1 MAGESHLIRPYG
13 DRRDDGV
20 IQISF
25 TLPVPLSEKAKEAA
39 RLFCTRL
46 GLVDVKVAAAERA
59 ADNYTFFVVYARAD
73 VSLDYASID
82 VPEIVFRK
90 LGFDELNKLIEDRI
104 SRRVVVLGACTG
116 TDTHTVGIDAIL
128 NMKGYAGDYGL
139 ERYPWFEA
147 YNLGS
152 QVPNE
157 ELIRKARGEEG
168 GRDPRLAR
176 WSPSATCT
184 RTTAGSSST
193 WRRRTGCRGRR
204 ILLLGGPR
212 VDHKLAIELGFDAG
226 LRPGHQALGR
236 RELHRA
242 RAAEEDGQGAR
253 GSALRGRADM
263 SVRSVLRLR
272 MSQPRRALRRQPG
285 GWRTDA
291 RPVRGRGHRAVH
303 PPGW

>member
-1 MAGESHLIRPYG
+1 MAGESHLIRAYG

-25 TLPVPLSEKAKEAA
+25 TLPVPLSDKAKEAA

-46 GLVDVKVAAAERA
+46 GLVDVKVAAAEPA

-73 VSLDYASID
+73 VSLDYATID

-90 LGFDELNKLIEDRI
+90 LGFDDLNKLIEDRVA
-104 SRRVVVLGACTG
+104 RRVVVLGACTG

-128 NMKGYAGDYGL
+128 NMKGYSGDYGL

-157 ELIRKARGEEG
+157 ELIRKAEEKKADAILVSQVVTQ
-168 GRDPRLAR
+168 RDVHKDNSRQFIDVAKAHGLKGK
-176 WSPSATCT
+176 T
-184 RTTAGSSST
+184 
-193 WRRRTGCRGRR
+193 

-212 VDHKLAIELGFDAG
+212 VDHKLAMELGFDAG
-226 LRPGHQALGR
+226 FGPGTKPSDVANYIVHALLKKMGK
-236 RELHRA
+236 EPEDLHF
-242 RAAEEDGQGAR
+242 EGE
-253 GSALRGRADM
+253 
-263 SVRSVLRLR
+263 
-272 MSQPRRALRRQPG
+272 P
-285 GWRTDA
+285 T
-291 RPVRGRGHRAVH
+291 
-303 PPGW
+303 

>member
-1 MAGESHLIRPYG
+1 MAGESHPIRAYG

-25 TLPVPLSEKAKEAA
+25 TLPVPLSDKAKEAA

-46 GLVDVKVAAAERA
+46 GLVDVKVAAAEPA

-73 VSLDYASID
+73 VSLDYATID

-90 LGFDELNKLIEDRI
+90 LGFDDLNKLIEDRI

-128 NMKGYAGDYGL
+128 NMKGYSGDYGL

-157 ELIRKARGEEG
+157 ELIRKAEEKKADAILVSQVVTQ
-168 GRDPRLAR
+168 RDVHKDNSRQFIDVAKAHGLKGK
-176 WSPSATCT
+176 T
-184 RTTAGSSST
+184 
-193 WRRRTGCRGRR
+193 

-212 VDHKLAIELGFDAG
+212 VDHKLAMELGFDAG
-226 LRPGHQALGR
+226 FGPVTKPSDVANYIVHALLKKMGK
-236 RELHRA
+236 EPEDLHF
-242 RAAEEDGQGAR
+242 EGE
-253 GSALRGRADM
+253 
-263 SVRSVLRLR
+263 
-272 MSQPRRALRRQPG
+272 P
-285 GWRTDA
+285 T
-291 RPVRGRGHRAVH
+291 
-303 PPGW
+303 

>member
-1 MAGESHLIRPYG
+1 MAGESHPIRAYG

-25 TLPVPLSEKAKEAA
+25 TLPVPLSDKAKEAA
-39 RLFCTRL
+39 RLLCTRL
-46 GLVDVKVAAAERA
+46 GLVDVKVAAAESA
-59 ADNYTFFVVYARAD
+59 ADNYSFFVVYARAD

-90 LGFDELNKLIEDRI
+90 LGFDDLNKLIEDRI

-128 NMKGYAGDYGL
+128 NMKGFAGDYGL

-157 ELIRKARGEEG
+157 ELIRMAEEKKADAILVSQVVTQRDVHKDN
-168 GRDPRLAR
+168 GRQFIDVAKAHGLKGK
-176 WSPSATCT
+176 T
-184 RTTAGSSST
+184 
-193 WRRRTGCRGRR
+193 

-226 LRPGHQALGR
+226 FGPGTKPSDVANYIVHALLKKMGK
-236 RELHRA
+236 EPEDLHF
-242 RAAEEDGQGAR
+242 EGE
-253 GSALRGRADM
+253 
-263 SVRSVLRLR
+263 
-272 MSQPRRALRRQPG
+272 P
-285 GWRTDA
+285 T
-291 RPVRGRGHRAVH
+291 
-303 PPGW
+303 

>member
-1 MAGESHLIRPYG
+1 MAGESHPIRAYG

-25 TLPVPLSEKAKEAA
+25 TLPVPLSDKAKEAA

-46 GLVDVKVAAAERA
+46 GLVDVKVAAAEPA

-90 LGFDELNKLIEDRI
+90 LGFDDLNRLIEDRI

-128 NMKGYAGDYGL
+128 NMKGYSGDYGL

-157 ELIRKARGEEG
+157 ELIRKAEEKKADAILVSQVVTQRDVHKDN
-168 GRDPRLAR
+168 GRQFIDVAKAHGLKGK
-176 WSPSATCT
+176 T
-184 RTTAGSSST
+184 
-193 WRRRTGCRGRR
+193 

-226 LRPGHQALGR
+226 FGPGTRPSDVANYIVHALLKKMGK
-236 RELHRA
+236 EPEDLHF
-242 RAAEEDGQGAR
+242 EGE
-253 GSALRGRADM
+253 
-263 SVRSVLRLR
+263 
-272 MSQPRRALRRQPG
+272 P
-285 GWRTDA
+285 T
-291 RPVRGRGHRAVH
+291 
-303 PPGW
+303 